1 MAVAQ
6 PEIEPSSRSPMHSKW
21 TDNRI
26 TTVQEREQSM
36 GNDTLTRIVG
46 GSPLGVLVRLVLLSI
61 VVGFILREAHI
72 DPQDILRSLETVI
85 RRLWEMGL
93 EPLRWLWQYFVL
105 GAVVVI
111 PVWLLIRLT
120 RGLAGK

>member
-1 MAVAQ
+1 
-6 PEIEPSSRSPMHSKW
+6 MHSKW

-26 TTVQEREQSM
+26 TTVQERQQTM
-36 GNDTLTRIVG
+36 GNDVLSRIFG

-72 DPQDILRSLETVI
+72 DPQDILRSLESVI

-111 PVWLLIRLT
+111 PIWLLIRLT